1 MNVLYKA
8 GLGFLLAVVLAACGG
23 APVKQRADTAT
34 AVAVE
39 KSGGT
44 CVLPYRPVDRY
55 ETKPDPVSLVP
66 VFRECRA
73 LQPLIEWAKGA
84 SRHET
89 YRGGC
94 DVEHGYIRCS
104 SETPLRGVSADRK
117 EGRISGEG
125 PLLLAGAVGR
135 LDGCAGYPSI
145 RRELRLSVEWDRGDV
160 PRMRYE
166 AEYQCYR

>member
-1 MNVLYKA
+1 MNALCKVVE
-8 GLGFLLAVVLAACGG
+8 GFLLAVILSACGG
-23 APVKQRADTAT
+23 IPVKQETGTAT
-34 AVAVE
+34 AVAVNS
-39 KSGGT
+39 KGACT
-44 CVLPYRPVDRY
+44 LPYRPVDRY